1 MTIDGFGM
9 TILALSALLL
19 LLTVITYDRMM
30 RDKDNRIS
38 FLLDELDEQQA
49 VINELTDVIMGD
61 KPAHPSLRLIKDSQ
75 A

>member
-30 RDKDNRIS
+30 RDKDKRIE

-49 VINELTDVIMGD
+49 LINELTDVIIGD
-61 KPAHPSLRLIKDSQ
+61 KPAHPSLRLIRE
-75 A
+75 

>member
-19 LLTVITYDRMM
+19 LLTVITYDRINS
-30 RDKDNRIS
+30 DKDKRIE

-61 KPAHPSLRLIKDSQ
+61 KPAHPSLRLIRE
-75 A
+75 

>member
-19 LLTVITYDRMM
+19 LLTVLTYDRLM
-30 RDKDNRIS
+30 RDKDNRIA
-38 FLLDELDEQQA
+38 FLLDELDEQQV

-61 KPAHPSLRLIKDSQ
+61 KPAHPSLRLIRE
-75 A
+75 

>member
-19 LLTVITYDRMM
+19 LLTVITYDRIN
-30 RDKDNRIS
+30 RDKDNRIA
-38 FLLDELDEQQA
+38 FLLDELDEQQS

-61 KPAHPSLRLIKDSQ
+61 KPAHPSLRLVKEQ
-75 A
+75 Q

>member
-19 LLTVITYDRMM
+19 LLTVITYDRINS
-30 RDKDNRIS
+30 DKDKRIQ
-38 FLLDELDEQQA
+38 FLLDELDEQQS

-61 KPAHPSLRLIKDSQ
+61 KPTHPSLRLIKDSQ
-75 A
+75 S

>member
-30 RDKDNRIS
+30 RDKDKRIE

-49 VINELTDVIMGD
+49 LINELTDVIIGD
-61 KPAHPSLRLIKDSQ
+61 KPAHPSLRLIRD
-75 A
+75 

>member
-30 RDKDNRIS
+30 RDKDNRIA

-49 VINELTDVIMGD
+49 VINELTDVIMG
-61 KPAHPSLRLIKDSQ
+61 KRVHPSLRLIKDSQ
-75 A
+75 S

>member
-30 RDKDNRIS
+30 RDKDNRIA
-38 FLLDELDEQQA
+38 FLLDELDEQQS

-75 A
+75 S

>member
-30 RDKDNRIS
+30 RDKDKRIE
-38 FLLDELDEQQA
+38 FLLDELDEQQG
-49 VINELTDVIMGD
+49 VINELTDVIMGK
-61 KPAHPSLRLIKDSQ
+61 KPSHPTLRLIKDSQ

>member
-30 RDKDNRIS
+30 RDKDNRIA
-38 FLLDELDEQQA
+38 FLLDELDEQQS